1 MFVLILHKEH
11 KHVGILS
18 NSVSISQFRVAGD
31 IPVVDLF
38 QWVSQR
44 LSKNAFIP
52 IDQGIEELS
61 VGWVTPDDH
70 RSGDFS
76 LPSAFWRDHYLFF
89 TLRQDKRAIP
99 GALLR
104 AYQRV
109 AEEEYLAANPGFRRV
124 PKQKKEELRE
134 SVRTAILARTLP
146 VPSTCDAV
154 WDTRSKILTIASIS
168 TKTLDLFETL
178 FKKTFE
184 GLRLLAVHP
193 FARAVQVVPDH
204 LAEAL
209 HSSNRA
215 GSEAALDLIK
225 SNLWL
230 GRDFLLWVTH
240 RTLHESAEYRIS
252 RPGPAMEGESFTAYI
267 NDRLVLCG
275 GGDEGTQKITVSGPQ
290 DRFGE
295 VRMALRTGKGITEG
309 TLHLEKDE
317 NQWKLT
323 LKGEMFHF
331 ASFKSPKVQIEKDD
345 TVDAQSEREAVF
357 FERMHLLETGLQL
370 FDSLFAAFLEVRLG
384 NEWEAEMTRIDAWL
398 SEEA

>member
-1 MFVLILHKEH
+1 
-11 KHVGILS
+11 VGILS
-18 NSVSISQFRVAGD
+18 NTVSISQFRVAGD
-31 IPVVDLF
+31 IPVMDLF
-38 QWVSQR
+38 EWVSQR
-44 LSKNAFIP
+44 LTKNGFIP

-70 RSGDFS
+70 RSSDFS
-76 LPSAFWRDHYLFF
+76 VPSAFWRDHYLFF
-89 TLRQDKRAIP
+89 TLRQDKRTIP
-99 GALLR
+99 GALVR

-124 PKQKKEELRE
+124 PKQKKEEMRE
-134 SVRTAILARTLP
+134 SVRTALLARTLP
-146 VPSTCDAV
+146 APSTCDAV

-168 TKTLDLFETL
+168 AKTVDLFETL

-184 GLRLLAVHP
+184 GLRLIAVHP
-193 FARAVQVVPDH
+193 FARAEQVVPEN
-204 LAEAL
+204 LSEAL
-209 HSSNRA
+209 QAANRA

-230 GRDFLLWVTH
+230 GRDFLLWTTY
-240 RTLHESAEYRIS
+240 RTLNESAEYRIT
-252 RPGPAMEGESFTAYI
+252 RPGPATERESFTAYV

-309 TLHLEKDE
+309 TLYLEKDE
-317 NQWKLT
+317 NEWKLT

-357 FERMHLLETGLQL
+357 FERMSLLETGLQL
-370 FDSLFAAFLEVRLG
+370 FDSLFAAFLEIRLG

>member
-1 MFVLILHKEH
+1 
-11 KHVGILS
+11 VGILS
-18 NSVSISQFRVAGD
+18 NTVSISQFRVAGD
-31 IPVVDLF
+31 IPVMDLF
-38 QWVSQR
+38 EWVSQR
-44 LSKNAFIP
+44 LTKNGFIP
-52 IDQGIEELS
+52 IDQGFEELS

-70 RSGDFS
+70 RSSDFS
-76 LPSAFWRDHYLFF
+76 VPSAFWRDHYLFF
-89 TLRQDKRAIP
+89 TLRQDKRTIP

-124 PKQKKEELRE
+124 PKQKKEEMRE
-134 SVRTAILARTLP
+134 SVRTALLARTLP

-168 TKTLDLFETL
+168 AKTVDLFETL

-184 GLRLLAVHP
+184 GLRLIAVHP
-193 FARAVQVVPDH
+193 FARAEQVVPVS
-204 LAEAL
+204 LSEAL
-209 HSSNRA
+209 QAANRA

-230 GRDFLLWVTH
+230 GRDFLLWTTY
-240 RTLHESAEYRIS
+240 RTLNESAEYRIT
-252 RPGPAMEGESFTAYI
+252 RPGPATERESFTAYV

-309 TLHLEKDE
+309 TLYLEKDE
-317 NQWKLT
+317 NEWKLT

-370 FDSLFAAFLEVRLG
+370 LDSLFAAFLEIRLG
-384 NEWEAEMTRIDAWL
+384 NEWEDEMTRIDAWL